1 MARRNIV
8 DRYSRA
14 TVEKRVEIILDN
26 YATFNRILDGY
37 EKSLSIVIRNERDF
51 NRKKQL
57 GDSGIRVQ
65 TSNISDITAQTAIE
79 NVEIQEA
86 IHDGDWRTATKGS
99 DNIFEHRLEIETI
112 SQMRDDYDIVTGQL
126 SALLKEEYDFYL
138 PYINREKN
146 CFEIAEEQGLSP
158 EAVRMRL
165 YRYRLIVKESALP
178 FMERVRGITLQK
190 CA

>member
-86 IHDGDWRTATKGS
+86 IHDGDWHTATKGS

-126 SALLKEEYDFYL
+126 SVLLKEEYDFYL

-178 FMERVRGITLQK
+178 FMERVRGVSLQK

>member
-178 FMERVRGITLQK
+178 FMERVRGVTLQK

>member
-8 DRYSRA
+8 ERYSIA

-51 NRKKQL
+51 NRKKKL

-79 NVEIQEA
+79 NVTIQEA
-86 IHDGDWRTATKGS
+86 IHDGDWLTATKGS
-99 DNIFEHRLEIETI
+99 DNIFAHRLEIETI

-138 PYINREKN
+138 PYINKEKN
-146 CFEIAEEQGLSP
+146 CFEIAEDEGLSLD
-158 EAVRMRL
+158 AVRMRL
-165 YRYRLIVKESALP
+165 HRYRGIVKECSIP
-178 FMERVRGITLQK
+178 FMECIEKIALNK

>member
-126 SALLKEEYDFYL
+126 SVLLKEEYDFYL

-178 FMERVRGITLQK
+178 FMERVRGVTLQK